1 MAETREKTVSKALQK
16 QQGESNKRKR
26 QISLPMVMHWMTFA
40 GYVLAL
46 TLINSPV
53 VMKLQYLPDVGEI
66 AQKNIKADRD
76 LLVEDKETTLKL
88 RQEAAQAIASIYD
101 WDGGM
106 MDPVIRQI
114 VDTLEWLQTVRE
126 EQGSQLNIAAIT
138 EEFSQRQEEEI
149 SSRLV
154 QSLLNL
160 DSLTALSQK
169 VSEWLGELR
178 NQTVVS
184 GPETLKDLRDAPS
197 VIYSIVDGKERKGK
211 DWDKPI
217 DLNGMRWLL
226 GESMRKHLDHYPRE
240 IQEWLLRE
248 TRAMIRPNLVLNL
261 AETRLKRQK
270 AFDSIDTVFFQAKRG
285 QMIVRE
291 GELVTEAA
299 RLKIEALN
307 RTQWTGAK
315 IMKFIGLAFILAIML
330 ALGRWFLLTTSTAFP
345 RDMQTIYMLASI
357 LLGTSFI
364 STITLTMGQG
374 ITEIF
379 ALPIH
384 MVVYLPHVA
393 LASALASLTVGA
405 RAGIP
410 GGALILGVILSFL
423 EALSA
428 GGGLPLFC
436 YYMIGSLMGGAKLR
450 TSRRRFDVL
459 MAGVWVGMIQMV
471 TMPMVELLSGNQPG
485 VDWILGMFMAMT
497 SGLLMGLWGLALI
510 PLLESVFNVTTDSRL
525 LELASSDHPLLK
537 ELSLRSPGTYHHSV
551 MMGNLAE
558 AAAENINANPLM
570 ARVMALYHD
579 IGKMTKPNYF
589 VENQTG
595 ENRHDNLL
603 PSMSAKVI
611 MAHVKD
617 GLELAKTHKLGGPI
631 IEAILSHHGTSL
643 LQFFYN
649 KAINQAAKKG
659 EYINPEEFRY
669 PGPKPFS
676 REAGI
681 LMLADS
687 VEAAA
692 RTLRTPSSSQIQA
705 LVRRIIAGKI
715 ADDQLD
721 TCGLNLKEVALIE
734 EAFIRVLTLG
744 FYHHRIEYPDQTK
757 QRREGARREGN
768 SPGKPGAVAVAK
780 G

>member
-1 MAETREKTVSKALQK
+1 MAETREKTISKVMQK
-16 QQGESNKRKR
+16 PQQESKKR
-26 QISLPMVMHWMTFA
+26 ISPQLVLYGVMFVL
-40 GYVLAL
+40 YVHVL
-46 TLINSPV
+46 TIINSPV
-53 VMKLQYLPDVGEI
+53 VMKLQYLPEVGEI

-88 RQEAAQAIASIYD
+88 RQAAAQAVPAIYD

-114 VDTLEWLQTVRE
+114 NDALDWLEVVRK
-126 EQGSQLNIAAIT
+126 EQGNQLNVTTVT
-138 EEFSQRQEEEI
+138 EDFSLRLEEEI
-149 SSRLV
+149 SPRVV
-154 QSLLNL
+154 QLLLGL
-160 DSLTALSQK
+160 DSLPTLARK

-184 GPETLKDLRDAPS
+184 GPETLKDLRDMPS

-226 GESMRKHLDHYPRE
+226 GESIRKHLDHYPRE
-240 IQEWLLRE
+240 VQEWLLRE
-248 TRAMIRPNLVLNL
+248 ARAMIRPNLVLNL
-261 AETRLKRQK
+261 AETRLKRQQ
-270 AFDSIDTVFFQAKRG
+270 AFDKIDTVFFQAKRG

-291 GELVTEAA
+291 GEVVSEAA
-299 RLKIEALN
+299 RLKVEALN
-307 RTQWTGAK
+307 RSQWTGAK
-315 IMKFIGLAFILAIML
+315 VMKFIGLAVILGIL
-330 ALGRWFLLTTSTAFP
+330 LLLSRWFLMITSVAFP
-345 RDMQTIYMLASI
+345 KDKQTVYMLTAI

-374 ITEIF
+374 IMEILG
-379 ALPIH
+379 LPMH

-405 RAGIP
+405 RAGTP
-410 GGALILGVILSFL
+410 GGAIIIGIILSFL

-436 YYMIGSLMGGAKLR
+436 YYMVGSLVGGAKLR
-450 TSRRRFDVL
+450 TSRRRYDTLF
-459 MAGVWVGMIQMV
+459 AGVWVGLAQMI
-471 TMPMVELLSGNQPG
+471 TMPVVELLSGNKPG
-485 VDWILGMFMAMT
+485 FDWIIGMFMAMT

-510 PLLESVFNVTTDSRL
+510 PLLESVFNVTTDSKL
-525 LELASSDHPLLK
+525 LELASGDHPLLK

-589 VENQTG
+589 VENQSG
-595 ENRHDNLL
+595 ENRHDHLL

-617 GLELAKTHKLGGPI
+617 GQELAKTHKLGGPI
-631 IEAILSHHGTSL
+631 IEAILTHHGTSL
-643 LQFFYN
+643 LQYFFN

-659 EYINPEEFRY
+659 EYITAEEFRY
-669 PGPKPFS
+669 PGPKPQS
-676 REAGI
+676 KEAGI
-681 LMLADS
+681 IMLADS

-692 RTLRTPSSSQIQA
+692 RTLRNPSSSQIQA
-705 LVRRIIAGKI
+705 LVRRLVADKI

-721 TCGLNLKEVALIE
+721 MCGLNLKEIALIE

-744 FYHHRIEYPDQTK
+744 FYHHRIEYPNQIRP
-757 QRREGARREGN
+757 RREGLRREGN
-768 SPGKPGAVAVAK
+768 ASSRSGAIAVAK
-780 G
+780 S

>member
-1 MAETREKTVSKALQK
+1 MAETREKTINKVFQK
-16 QQGESNKRKR
+16 PQDEKKKF
-26 QISLPMVMHWMTFA
+26 ISVQLVINLSMFGV
-40 GYVLAL
+40 YVLAL
-46 TLINSPV
+46 TIINSPV

-66 AQKNIKADRD
+66 ALKNIKADRD
-76 LLVEDKETTLKL
+76 LLVEDRETTLKL
-88 RQEAAQAIASIYD
+88 RQEAAQAVPPIYD

-114 VDTLEWLQTVRE
+114 VDSLEWLQTMRD
-126 EQGSQLNIAAIT
+126 EQGSQLNLAAVA
-138 EEFSQRQEEEI
+138 EEFSQRQEEEV
-149 SSRLV
+149 SSRLL
-154 QSLLNL
+154 QTLLGL
-160 DSLTALSQK
+160 DSLSTLAQK

-184 GPETLKDLRDAPS
+184 GPETLKDLRDMPS

-211 DWDKPI
+211 EWDKPI

-226 GESMRKHLDHYPRE
+226 GESMRKHLDHVPRE
-240 IQEWLLRE
+240 VQEWLLRE
-248 TRAMIRPNLVLNL
+248 ARSMIRPNLILNL
-261 AETRLKRQK
+261 AETRLKRQA
-270 AFDSIDTVFFQAKRG
+270 AFDSIDTVYFQAKRG

-291 GELVTEAA
+291 GEPVTESS

-307 RTQWTGAK
+307 RTQWTGEK
-315 IMKFIGLAFILAIML
+315 IMKFIGLAVVLGIML
-330 ALGRWFLLTTSTAFP
+330 VLGRWFLLTTSTAFP
-345 RDMQTIYMLASI
+345 RDMQTIHMLAAI
-357 LLGTSFI
+357 LFGTSFI

-374 ITEIF
+374 ITEVF
-379 ALPIH
+379 GMPTH

-410 GGALILGVILSFL
+410 GGALILGIILSFL

-436 YYMIGSLMGGAKLR
+436 YYMIGSLVGGAKLR
-450 TSRRRFDVL
+450 TSRRRYDVL
-459 MAGVWVGMIQMV
+459 MAGVWVGGVQMF
-471 TMPMVELLSGNQPG
+471 TMPMVELLNGNTPS
-485 VDWILGMFMAMT
+485 VDWILGMIMGMT

-558 AAAENINANPLM
+558 AAAENIHANPLM

-579 IGKMTKPNYF
+579 VGKMTKPHYF

-617 GLELAKTHKLGGPI
+617 GQELAKNHKLGGPI

-649 KAINQAAKKG
+649 KAINQAAKRG
-659 EYINPEEFRY
+659 EQINPEEFRY
-669 PGPKPFS
+669 PGPKPMS

-705 LVRRIIAGKI
+705 LVRRIIASKV

-721 TCGLNLKEVALIE
+721 ACGLNLKEIALIE

-744 FYHHRIEYPDQTK
+744 FYHHRIEYPDQMK
-757 QRREGARREGN
+757 QRREGNRREGN
-768 SPGKPGAVAVAK
+768 GSSKPGSVAMAK